1 MIGNKS
7 EIRLLQRGVYIGIG
21 SITEVGELQRMR
33 DEVDITTYGSNAIE
47 TQLLLEDNGELSLM
61 FNYREEDDTQSL
73 IETSFNENKVEDWEF
88 YLNDTKGTTKRFK
101 AGVKSFS
108 LNPPNVENVTISASL
123 RVSGGF
129 TTIYS
134 ARGSVTFKSTV
145 ATPTVLPARTII
157 SITVEDGIV
166 NTYRT
171 TTQVTVPAN
180 GTVTGS
186 VICMQA
192 GTVGNLNAN
201 IPLTVPNTGIS
212 VKSSGALTGGTDA

>member
-7 EIRLLQRGVYIGIG
+7 EIRMLIGLRYVTIG

-129 TTIYS
+129 TTIRS
-134 ARGSVTFKSTV
+134 ATGSLNFKSSVST
-145 ATPTVLPARTII
+145 ATVLPARTMV
-157 SITVEDGIV
+157 SITVEAGFV
-166 NTYRT
+166 LVYRT
-171 TTQVTVPAN
+171 LTQVTVPAN
-180 GTVTGS
+180 GTVA
-186 VICMQA
+186 VNVVCMNS
-192 GTVGNLNAN
+192 GTAGNLNAN
-201 IPLTVPNTGIS
+201 VTLTVPNTGIT
-212 VKSSGALTGGTDA
+212 VKSNGALTGGTDA